1 MTTPP
6 THPLLAPIQALHR
19 HIRAEVVRACEQAAV
34 STLADV
40 ARDDE
45 GDTIYD
51 IDRVAE
57 HTLVDAIER
66 TIASA
71 EEPVLLVAEGIE
83 GGEVV
88 IPSGAPRSRVRWV
101 IVVDPIDGTVN
112 FVYGI
117 PAYAVSIGA
126 QIGGISVAGSVIDV
140 VSGEL
145 YSASVGAGAHMT
157 SAGKRRAI
165 RCNDVD
171 ELSMA
176 LLGTGFGYAPRRR
189 TEQSRLLANMLPLVR
204 DVRRIG
210 SASLDLCLVASGR
223 LDAHYEHGL
232 HVWDWAAGAV
242 IAAEAG
248 AVVRLPQSRGS
259 SGGAGLAL
267 VSAPGIADELIA
279 TLDRFGG
286 LEPLAT

>member
-1 MTTPP
+1 MGSAGVVAKSPRTDPVTVVD
-6 THPLLAPIQALHR
+6 TETEHFIRELLMRLRP
-19 HIRAEVVRACEQAAV
+19 
-34 STLADV
+34 
-40 ARDDE
+40 
-45 GDTIYD
+45 GDSILG
-51 IDRVAE
+51 E
-57 HTLVDAIER
+57 
-66 TIASA
+66 
-71 EEPVLLVAEGIE
+71 E
-83 GGEVV
+83 GGGRAGSDDGVC
-88 IPSGAPRSRVRWV
+88 W
-101 IVVDPIDGTVN
+101 VVDPIDGTVN

-259 SGGAGLAL
+259 SGGAGLTL